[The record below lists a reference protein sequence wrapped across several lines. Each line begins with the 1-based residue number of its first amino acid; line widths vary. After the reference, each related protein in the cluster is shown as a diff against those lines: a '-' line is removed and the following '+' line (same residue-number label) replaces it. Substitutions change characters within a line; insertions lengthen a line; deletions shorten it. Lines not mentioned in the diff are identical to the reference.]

1 MPACKNCGGNKS
13 KVVYNY
19 TPKIY
24 TICGGIDNCS
34 TDNKCSEILDAACVQ
49 YTVNNIIKCSTE
61 NIVIQYDSAE
71 EAFVKIIELLCERLP
86 QPLSS
91 LAADIVEE
99 TDENGFPKL
108 SAIAINGVGPYTY
121 EWKIKND
128 KLAPHYIEGS
138 NTEVSLK
145 LNCLG
150 ENGFAPEYTV
160 DIPEDDPIFNIKVSN
175 IYLKIIDATSAT
187 AYAHYDYMQ
196 NCYLPVANE
205 PIEQEFIGSENM
217 LFWTETGPYPIN
229 NTFQFMDD
237 ITELPTCES
246 VKNFDCNMN
255 KATEYREKRDMLLK
269 DMNENSIAY
278 AAGNR
283 NIFSPFFKTLD
294 YSIWERDGVG
304 TNVYMGLQMIPKTI
318 NVPKGCPACNFYWW
332 NIPMPDFNNQ
342 TMAERYPQD
351 EYPCPN
357 LVYYPKLHEDIQD
370 YPDGEWGDILQLPNG
385 DEYMWDPIDQI
396 WSIPLYNA
404 ISDIHTSWRAKRD
417 AWLKAL
423 NEIALAQAPFIL
435 ANDYSPLHLY
445 KYAQMKPYYIN

>member
-1 MPACKNCGGNKS
+1 MPTCKNCGGSNS

-24 TICGGIDNCS
+24 TICPAPANCV
-34 TDNKCSEILDAACVQ
+34 DENKCSEILDAACVQ

-61 NIVIQYDSAE
+61 DVVIQYDSAE
-71 EAFVKIIELLCERLP
+71 EAFVKIINLLCERLP
-86 QPLSS
+86 EPLSS

-99 TDENGFPKL
+99 TDDNGFPKL
-108 SAIAINGVGPYTY
+108 SAIAINGVAPYIY
-121 EWKIKND
+121 EWKVKND

-138 NTEVSLK
+138 NTEVSLR

-150 ENGFAPEYTV
+150 ENAFNV
-160 DIPEDDPIFNIKVSN
+160 DFPQDTEDPLFNIKVSN
-175 IYLKIIDATSAT
+175 VYLKITDATGAT
-187 AYAHYDYMQ
+187 AFSHYDYMQ

-205 PIEQEFIGSENM
+205 PIQQEYIGSENM
-217 LFWTETGPYPIN
+217 LFWEYGPHPIT

-237 ITELPTCES
+237 VTELPTCES
-246 VKNFDCNMN
+246 IKNFDCDME
-255 KATEYREKRDMLLK
+255 KGTQYRIKRDTLIK
-269 DMNENSIAY
+269 DMNENSLAY
-278 AAGNR
+278 SAGNR
-283 NIFSPFFKTLD
+283 NVFPPFFIPLD
-294 YSIWERDGVG
+294 YSIWERDGAG
-304 TNVYMGLQMIPKTI
+304 TQVYCGLQQIAKTI

-357 LVYYPKLHEDIQD
+357 LVSYPKLHEDIQD
-370 YPDGEWGDILQLPNG
+370 YPDGEWGDVLQLPNG

-404 ISDIHTSWRAKRD
+404 ISDIHTTMRAKRD

-423 NEIALAQAPFIL
+423 VELSLAQSPFIL
-435 ANDYSPLHLY
+435 ANDYVALHLY